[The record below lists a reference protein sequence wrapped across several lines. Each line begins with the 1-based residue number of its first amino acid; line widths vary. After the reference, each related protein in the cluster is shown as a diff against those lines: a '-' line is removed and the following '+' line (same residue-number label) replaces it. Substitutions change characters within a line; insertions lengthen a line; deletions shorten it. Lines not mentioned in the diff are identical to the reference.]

1 MLVSETWYYIQY
13 RAWGAISMSVGF
25 PMNSGNNQKILI
37 TVLMRTIV

>member
-25 PMNSGNNQKILI
+25 PTNSASNQKILI
-37 TVLMRTIV
+37 IDLMRRIG